1 MFMIAVIT
9 ELRVASQRLESKLFV
24 DEHHTSL
31 HRCCDALVAAVSR
44 VMTDLDVTVASTA
57 HGDVTRNAL
66 EEVDL
71 QTRTEASF
79 ERERLAQS
87 RAAALSSQV
96 SCPCT
101 LAIRVQLQQ
110 YCCSLHNPDFCNCTC
125 RCPCAG
131 SS

>member
-1 MFMIAVIT
+1 
-9 ELRVASQRLESKLFV
+9 
-24 DEHHTSL
+24 
-31 HRCCDALVAAVSR
+31 
-44 VMTDLDVTVASTA
+44 MTDLDVTVASTA

-101 LAIRVQLQQ
+101 LAIPV
-110 YCCSLHNPDFCNCTC
+110 
-125 RCPCAG
+125 
-131 SS
+131 